1 MEIKYKALGTD
12 RKELVA
18 AISEIIGVKS
28 EYLKMPTRAYQIDYF
43 TVDKNGNLLFDD
55 RADSEE
61 IENLIEQLAEKG
73 FTAEHEENVG
83 LTLGMPKSYFT
94 ENDLENLQNLV
105 SSKATLI
112 KKALGIEDLPIEIE
126 EDRISFPWF
135 DEISEVEE
143 VKNAY
148 THLIYALC
156 EMARN
161 QKRVNAKEKEVE
173 NEKYAFRCFLL
184 RLGFIG
190 ASYKEERKILL
201 QNLEGSSAFKKGKE
215 EE

>member
-1 MEIKYKALGTD
+1 MEIKYNALGAD

-43 TVDKNGNLLFDD
+43 TVDRNGNLLFDD

-73 FTAEHEENVG
+73 FIAEHEETVG
-83 LTLGMPKSYFT
+83 LTEGMPKSYFT

-112 KKALGIEDLPIEIE
+112 KKALGINELPIKIE
-126 EDRISFPWF
+126 ADRVSFPWF
-135 DEISEVEE
+135 DEMPEDEE

-148 THLIYALC
+148 IHLIYALC

-190 ASYKEERKILL
+190 ADYKEERKILL
-201 QNLEGSSAFKKGKE
+201 QNLEGSSAFKKDKE
-215 EE
+215 E